1 MKKIL
6 ILMALAIFP
15 AMGYAQKE
23 KKVSDGNGGWT
34 LSAGIGANAYI
45 GENDLRVAGKGEMIA
60 FPAVDL
66 GLTRWFS
73 PVFGVG
79 MDLNAFRFKGLY
91 QATGAAKNPAFAT
104 GKPYTDADP
113 TWDYMNLSLQ
123 SGMALNASLLAHL
136 CLGGILDIY
145 AGPGALLGFDK
156 KIRAGY
162 SLNAGGAC
170 NIPLVEKLGLRIN
183 VHGAVVQDT
192 FDGESFKDEPDQAHI
207 DKNVKMDGMLGA
219 TLGISYRFGK

>member
-15 AMGYAQKE
+15 AMGYAQEE

-45 GENDLRVAGKGEMIA
+45 GENDLRVAGKGETIA

-66 GLTRWFS
+66 GLTRWCGK
-73 PVFGVG
+73 VFGWG
-79 MDLNAFRFKGLY
+79 FGLDAFRFKGLY
-91 QATGAAKNPAFAT
+91 QATGLAKDPAFAT

-123 SGMALNASLLAHL
+123 DGMALNASLLAHL
-136 CLGGILDIY
+136 CIGGILDLY

-170 NIPLVEKLGLRIN
+170 NIPLGEKLGLRIN

>member
-45 GENDLRVAGKGEMIA
+45 GENDPRVAGKGEMIA

-66 GLTRWFS
+66 GLTRWFG

-91 QATGAAKNPAFAT
+91 QAKGLAKDPAFAT

-136 CLGGILDIY
+136 CIGGILDLY

-170 NIPLVEKLGLRIN
+170 NIPLGEKLGLRIN